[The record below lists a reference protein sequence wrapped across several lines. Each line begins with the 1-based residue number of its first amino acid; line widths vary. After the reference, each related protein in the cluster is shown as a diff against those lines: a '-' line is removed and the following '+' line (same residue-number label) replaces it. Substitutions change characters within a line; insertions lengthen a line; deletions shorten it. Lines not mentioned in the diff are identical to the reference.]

1 MQNRWSRMGATP
13 TPFKSSGDTAA
24 AIGTENSKEP
34 RYQEEPPG
42 EGPLNVFKSVCLVIP
57 EGDWKQREIL
67 KNHSYTWKRD
77 SSLSLLILKKH
88 KE

>member
-24 AIGTENSKEP
+24 ALGTENSKEP

-42 EGPLNVFKSVCLVIP
+42 EGPLNVFKSVCLVIA
-57 EGDWKQREIL
+57 EGDWKEREIL
-67 KNHSYTWKRD
+67 KKSFFIWKRD
-77 SSLSLLILKKH
+77 SSLSLILKKH